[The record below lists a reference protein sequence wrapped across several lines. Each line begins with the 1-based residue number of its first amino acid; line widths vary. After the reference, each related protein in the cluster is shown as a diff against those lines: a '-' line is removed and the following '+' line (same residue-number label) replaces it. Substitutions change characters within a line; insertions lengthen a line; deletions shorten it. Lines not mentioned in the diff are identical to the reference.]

1 MCECDTKQRHH
12 IRHDKNIGLKCLNGP
27 EESVS
32 LASADSLHLLDFKL
46 KQLKNNTEKLG
57 YLNNFAQL
65 YDIFSRKHT
74 FNAELETRH
83 TNCIY
88 ICSIICLYHERIC

>member
-12 IRHDKNIGLKCLNGP
+12 IRLDKNIGLKCLNGP

-32 LASADSLHLLDFKL
+32 LARADSLHLLDFKL

-74 FNAELETRH
+74 FNAE
-83 TNCIY
+83 
-88 ICSIICLYHERIC
+88 

>member
-32 LASADSLHLLDFKL
+32 LASADSLHLLDLKL
-46 KQLKNNTEKLG
+46 KTTEKQYWKAWL
-57 YLNNFAQL
+57 
-65 YDIFSRKHT
+65 SK
-74 FNAELETRH
+74 
-83 TNCIY
+83 
-88 ICSIICLYHERIC
+88 